1 MFFTIGSIS
10 GTLDSGALN
19 EIGPNVSIGRAKYV
33 DKNEVDSEQRIRKK
47 EKEVGLPPYDVYSV
61 TIEILL
67 SLT

>member
-1 MFFTIGSIS
+1 MYWIC
-10 GTLDSGALN
+10 LLN
-19 EIGPNVSIGRAKYV
+19 VSSGPNVSIERAKYD

-47 EKEVGLPPYDVYSV
+47 EKEVGLPPSDVYSV

>member
-1 MFFTIGSIS
+1 MALTAKIIS
-10 GTLDSGALN
+10 D
-19 EIGPNVSIGRAKYV
+19 V
-33 DKNEVDSEQRIRKK
+33 DKNEVDSEQRMRKK

>member
-1 MFFTIGSIS
+1 MYWIC
-10 GTLDSGALN
+10 LLN
-19 EIGPNVSIGRAKYV
+19 VSSGPNVSIGRAKYV

-47 EKEVGLPPYDVYSV
+47 EKEIGLPPYDVYSV

>member
-1 MFFTIGSIS
+1 MLCIGFC
-10 GTLDSGALN
+10 LLN
-19 EIGPNVSIGRAKYV
+19 VSSGPNVSIGRAKYV